1 MTPRCLLPL
10 LLATS
15 FVAAQNMPVPD
26 GKGRILQV
34 FDLQTTQAPWLED
47 DAPEQPAAD
56 AAGAAAAGAP
66 SVAGDHQ
73 YLAEFLRPFV
83 TPALGPGDDLQ
94 VLGGRWLTLL
104 GNPAQVA
111 SLERLM
117 ANAVARRDLL
127 VTTTVRIVG
136 MQASV
141 FEQRVKPM
149 LSARAGAEGV
159 FDAVIPAARAEGLRH
174 VVAGGETIDAPRL
187 TVAPLQRATMSMQ
200 TQTGYVQDYTLTRH
214 GDQLIA
220 DPIVGVVWDGIMVE
234 FCAMVLDDGL
244 IGMCCDVQSQQLQ
257 RPIQE
262 FQADIG
268 TGTPVTI
275 QLPRTTGVHFRQTT
289 RVAAGDLV
297 VLATQK
303 VDGDYLLAIVEAR
316 IDRR

>member
-1 MTPRCLLPL
+1 M
-10 LLATS
+10 
-15 FVAAQNMPVPD
+15 
-26 GKGRILQV
+26 
-34 FDLQTTQAPWLED
+34 
-47 DAPEQPAAD
+47 
-56 AAGAAAAGAP
+56 
-66 SVAGDHQ
+66 
-73 YLAEFLRPFV
+73 
-83 TPALGPGDDLQ
+83 
-94 VLGGRWLTLL
+94 
-104 GNPAQVA
+104 
-111 SLERLM
+111 
-117 ANAVARRDLL
+117 
-127 VTTTVRIVG
+127 
-136 MQASV
+136 
-141 FEQRVKPM
+141 
-149 LSARAGAEGV
+149 
-159 FDAVIPAARAEGLRH
+159 
-174 VVAGGETIDAPRL
+174 
-187 TVAPLQRATMSMQ
+187 
-200 TQTGYVQDYTLTRH
+200 QDYTLTSN